1 MKLRK
6 VNRERQQVIKFTD
19 AKGIEREAIVFR
31 DNLHTTKKPPAW
43 MQELMKEQFELGK
56 GA

>member
-31 DNLHTTKKPPAW
+31 DNLHNTKKPPAW